1 LADLELSFV
10 EKRKAVDRGI
20 QENHL
25 VELVMSN
32 RQMVIFG
39 FFSLVKSDSVKKK
52 LQCKRIIFLK
62 NLCPPK
68 YTITVVVLASIDA
81 KNKR

>member
-1 LADLELSFV
+1 LPHIWQVNLADLELSLV
-10 EKRKAVDRGI
+10 EKRKAVDRRI

-39 FFSLVKSDSVKKK
+39 FFSLVKSDSVKTKA
-52 LQCKRIIFLK
+52 
-62 NLCPPK
+62 
-68 YTITVVVLASIDA
+68 TVQTDNFS
-81 KNKR
+81 